1 MGMLD
6 YTPCWKY
13 ILPYSMAG
21 KEDNIMQKLVH
32 GLHHFQ
38 NHIFG
43 SKKELF
49 ERLQSG
55 QAPDALFITC
65 SDSRINPNLIT
76 NTEPGEI
83 FILRNA
89 GNIVPAHGSANIGE
103 AATIEFAVKALNIK
117 DIIICG
123 HSDCG
128 AIKGLLYPEALCSMP
143 TVAQWLMHAEATKW
157 ILNDNYADLPENQKL
172 NVAIQENVLVQLE
185 NIKTIPSVASRLV
198 KGDLNLHAWVYKFET
213 GEVYAYNA
221 EQGQFIKLLES
232 PVLEPQQARVLPTI

>member
-1 MGMLD
+1 
-6 YTPCWKY
+6 
-13 ILPYSMAG
+13 
-21 KEDNIMQKLVH
+21 MQKLVH

-38 NHIFG
+38 KHIFG

-65 SDSRINPNLIT
+65 SDSRVNPNLIT

-83 FILRNA
+83 FIVRNA
-89 GNIVPAHGSANIGE
+89 GNIIPAHGASSIGE
-103 AATIEFAVKALNIK
+103 AATIEFAVKALGVK

-128 AIKGLLYPEALCSMP
+128 AVKGLLHPESLISMP
-143 TVAQWLMHAEATKW
+143 TVAQWLTHAEATRW
-157 ILNDNYADLPENQKL
+157 IVNDNYPDLPEDQKI

-185 NIKTIPSVASRLV
+185 NVKTLPAVASRLV

-213 GEVYAYNA
+213 GDVFAYNV

-232 PVLEPQQARVLPTI
+232 SVIERQQARQVMLPSI